1 MSYEKMVLSSSEFS
15 QNVMQVIA
23 VNQTI
28 VCVQLY
34 TNHPLKPGNSTSS
47 ELVGTEPFGTLVN

>member
-1 MSYEKMVLSSSEFS
+1 MKKLSCPALEFS

-28 VCVQLY
+28 V
-34 TNHPLKPGNSTSS
+34 SS
-47 ELVGTEPFGTLVN
+47 CTQTILLSQAIVHLLNWWGVNYLGP